1 MTKTQISPLN
11 GREKIRV
18 LVLPSDRSGVG

>member
-1 MTKTQISPLN
+1 MTQDNPLN
-11 GREKIRV
+11 GRERIRV